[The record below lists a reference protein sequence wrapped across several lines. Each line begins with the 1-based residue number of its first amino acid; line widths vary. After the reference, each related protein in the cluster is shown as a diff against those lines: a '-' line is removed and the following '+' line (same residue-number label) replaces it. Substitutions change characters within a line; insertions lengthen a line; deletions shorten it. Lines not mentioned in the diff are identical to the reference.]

1 MEKAGLKVVFSEVL
15 RGYSLVDSPLFGKV
29 RVKHFNNF
37 DSAELDIKNKAFFD
51 KAVEKGLTTRKDRID
66 YLLKENI
73 WTQEENKEILNTK
86 SAIAG
91 LQKTK
96 TKIFLRSH
104 IDQANRELEKQELK
118 LFELNSK
125 KEDLI
130 GFTAESYAS
139 RRINEYYM
147 FNALLSENGGKLFSR
162 EEFEDLEEQPMMEL
176 IGLYNK
182 TTNKFNSKTLKLI
195 SVSGFYTS
203 LFYLCE
209 NNAHIFYG
217 KALVDLTFYQI
228 ELFGYGRY
236 YKSMTENSDNKPP
249 EEISRSPE
257 KLVEWF
263 ESTKSAKETLDKSA
277 TTGKEGSAMS
287 LVGASKQDLTRLGLD
302 NPNETINLAKKAAEK
317 GGRLSMDDL
326 MKLHGV

>member
-1 MEKAGLKVVFSEVL
+1 MEEGNLKVVFSEVL
-15 RGYSLVDSPLFGKV
+15 RGYSLAESPSFNKI
-29 RVKHFNNF
+29 RIKHFNNF
-37 DSAELDIKNKAFFD
+37 DSAALDIKNKAFFD

-66 YLLKENI
+66 YLLREDI
-73 WTQEENKEILNTK
+73 WTEEKNKEILMTR

-96 TKIFLRSH
+96 SKVFLQAH
-104 IDQANRELEKQELK
+104 IDQANEELQKHELK
-118 LFELNSK
+118 LMGLNME

-139 RRINEYYM
+139 RRVNEYYM
-147 FNALLSENGGKLFSR
+147 FNAVLDDEGGKLFKK
-162 EEFEDLEEQPMMEL
+162 EEFEDLEEELMLEL
-176 IGLYNK
+176 ISLYNRN
-182 TTNKFNSKTLKLI
+182 TNKFNSKALKLI
-195 SVSGFYTS
+195 SVSGFYTN

-209 NNAHIFYG
+209 NNAYVFYG
-217 KALVDLTFYQI
+217 KPLVNLTFYQI

-236 YKSMTENSDNKPP
+236 YKSMMENSDNKPP
-249 EEISRSPE
+249 EETAKNPE
-257 KLVEWF
+257 KVVEWF

-277 TTGKEGSAMS
+277 ASGKEGSAVS
-287 LVGASKQDLTRLGLD
+287 LVGASKQDLKRLGLD

>member
-1 MEKAGLKVVFSEVL
+1 MEKGSLKVVFSEVL
-15 RGYSLVDSPLFGKV
+15 TGYTLVDSPSFNKIKI
-29 RVKHFNNF
+29 KHFNNF
-37 DSAELDIKNKAFFD
+37 DSAALDIKNQTFLD
-51 KAVEKGLTTRKDRID
+51 KAISQGLTTRKDRID

-73 WTQEENKEILNTK
+73 WTKEKNKEILMTK

-96 TKIFLRSH
+96 SKVFLQAH
-104 IDQANRELEKQELK
+104 IDEANKELQKQELK
-118 LFELNSK
+118 LLELNAE

-147 FNALLSENGGKLFSR
+147 FNAVLDEKGERLFTK
-162 EEFEDLEEQPMMEL
+162 EEFEDLEEELMLEL
-176 IGLYNK
+176 ISLYNK
-182 TTNKFNSKTLKLI
+182 STNKFNSKALKLI
-195 SVSGFYTS
+195 SVSGFYTN

-209 NNAHIFYG
+209 NNAYVFYG
-217 KALVDLTFYQI
+217 KPLVNLTFYQI

-249 EEISRSPE
+249 EEISKSPE

-263 ESTKSAKETLDKSA
+263 ESTKNAKETLDKSGA
-277 TTGKEGSAMS
+277 SEKEGSAVS
-287 LVGASKQDLTRLGLD
+287 LVGASKQDLARLGLD